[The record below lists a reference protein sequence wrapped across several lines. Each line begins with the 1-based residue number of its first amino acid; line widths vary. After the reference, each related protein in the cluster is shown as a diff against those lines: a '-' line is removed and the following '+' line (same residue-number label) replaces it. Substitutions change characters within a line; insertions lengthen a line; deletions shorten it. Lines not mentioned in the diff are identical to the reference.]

1 MNRKILAQGDK
12 DGACFLYSIATAY
25 VALTGKTIT
34 RSKWTSAIRASPFK
48 MEDFLSGRGTEKL
61 DDNTEYFE
69 GLCRDFLS
77 SISGDQFEVT
87 SQWKLTR
94 KSLCTTI
101 TKNQVA
107 ITAINNGNHW
117 ICITDFENEKFNIAC
132 SSKALDDILN
142 YTENSSIEFK
152 RTYNKSL
159 TFPQL
164 KLWQEY
170 ALLIKIPT

>member
-12 DGACFLYSIATAY
+12 DGACFLYSIANAY

-61 DDNTEYFE
+61 DDNTEY
-69 GLCRDFLS
+69 
-77 SISGDQFEVT
+77 FEVT